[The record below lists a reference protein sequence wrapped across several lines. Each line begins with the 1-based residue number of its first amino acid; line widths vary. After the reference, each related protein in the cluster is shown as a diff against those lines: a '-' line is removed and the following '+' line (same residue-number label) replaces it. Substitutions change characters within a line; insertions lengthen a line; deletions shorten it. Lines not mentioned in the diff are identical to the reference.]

1 MMLPGETIDGTSPL
15 IDLGD
20 TVPLNRI
27 DENGV
32 WWVCTE
38 VTGWGGPAS
47 TSQATE
53 RYGADGAWQTQG
65 FRSSREIGV
74 SGIVIAP
81 SQAAAVLAAD
91 KLKLAVK
98 IDDFQFTV
106 DEHGLQRYVRAR
118 RSGEIDIDQLSTRFT
133 FSFSVTAGDPL
144 KYSVDEKD
152 VSSRLLL
159 ITGGLV
165 VPAAG
170 LTVPAAGLH
179 IPATVIQDDALA
191 INGGNVVAYPR
202 IRIDGTVANPIIT
215 NDSTGEQMLI
225 SMTVGAG
232 DYLEI
237 DTFRKSVKLNGV
249 TDRIAYVKGDW
260 LTMKVGDNLFRYQGN
275 TYHSDSEMT
284 IYWRDRWE

>member
-1 MMLPGETIDGTSPL
+1 MLPGEIISDSTPL
-15 IDLGD
+15 IDIAD
-20 TVPLNRI
+20 VVPLNRI

-32 WWVCTE
+32 WWVASE
-38 VTGWGGPAS
+38 VTGWGAPAS

-65 FRSSREIGV
+65 FRSSREISIAGT
-74 SGIVIAP
+74 VIAP

-91 KLKLAVK
+91 RLKLGVSLN
-98 IDDFQFTV
+98 DFQLTV

-118 RSGEIDIDQLSTRFT
+118 RAGEIDIDQKSTRFAY
-133 FSFSVTAGDPL
+133 SFSVTAGDPL
-144 KYSVDEKD
+144 KYSVDAKTATA
-152 VSSRLLL
+152 RMLLV
-159 ITGGLV
+159 TGGLV
-165 VPAAG
+165 VPTGG
-170 LTVPAAGLH
+170 LSVPSGGLS

-191 INGGNVVAYPR
+191 INGGNVVAYPI

-215 NDSTGEQMLI
+215 NDSTGEQMRI
-225 SMTVGAG
+225 SLTVGAG

-260 LTMKVGDNLFRYQGN
+260 LTMKIGDNVFRYQGN
-275 TYHSDSEMT
+275 TYHSDSEIT
-284 IYWRDRWE
+284 ISWRDRWE